1 MATTSLWEVHQRLD
15 KVIKYTTNIEK
26 TKNQEYAEGLY
37 QSLHNVVEYVK
48 SDFKTEKQY
57 YVTGVNCNEETA
69 LQDMI
74 FTKGRFGKTRGI
86 LAYHGF
92 QSFAEGEVTP
102 EQAHEIGVKLAEE
115 LWGDKF
121 EVIVSTHV
129 NTNHIH
135 NHYVLNSVSFVDGK
149 KYRNNRRTYA
159 LMRRTSDDL
168 CREYGL
174 SVIEEKP
181 CGKLKI
187 DYTKYYNSYI
197 QKNDYYTTTK
207 EDIDFAVQQA
217 YSYNNFEKILKEMG
231 YTVTIRA
238 GKISLC
244 RPPYKRN
251 IRIERSF
258 GEEYSI
264 QNIEERIMNTET
276 TRLYFP
282 KKNRTRKG
290 YTGRIK
296 EKIQIDRGSLYRLYL
311 HYCYILKVF
320 PNNKNTRTKMTPKMR
335 AEIKKMREISDE
347 IRFICRNKIKTT
359 MDLFSYKNNVVC
371 ELKNQMKLRNTLRR
385 KRQKETEPEIRQKL
399 CDEILVLSDKIK
411 YLKQEVEYCEK
422 IKNQNQKIK
431 ENIGEI
437 EKNEREKQQDKNKEG
452 GKEK

>member
-15 KVIKYTTNIEK
+15 KVIDYTTNIDK
-26 TKNQEYAEGLY
+26 TKNKEYADNLY
-37 QSLHNVVEYVK
+37 QSLHNVIEYAK
-48 SDFKTEKQY
+48 SDFKTEKQF
-57 YVTGVNCNEETA
+57 YVTGINCNEETA

-74 FTKGRFGKTRGI
+74 FTKKQFGKTKGI

-102 EQAHEIGVKLAEE
+102 QIAHEIGVKLAEE

-121 EVIVSTHV
+121 EVIVSTHL
-129 NTNHIH
+129 NTNHVH
-135 NHYVLNSVSFVDGK
+135 NHFLLNSVSFVNGR
-149 KYRNNRRTYA
+149 KYRNNRKTYA

-168 CREYGL
+168 CKEYNL

-181 CGKLKI
+181 CGTLKI

-207 EDIDFAVQQA
+207 EDVDRAIKMA
-217 YSYNNFEKILKEMG
+217 YSYNNFEKILEEMG

-264 QNIEERIMNTET
+264 KNIEERIMNTES
-276 TRLYFP
+276 TRLYFQ
-282 KKNRTRKG
+282 KRTKRR

-296 EKIQIDRGSLYRLYL
+296 KQIQYDRGSLYRLYL
-311 HYCYILKVF
+311 YYCYILKIF

-335 AEIKKMREISDE
+335 AEIKNMREISDE
-347 IRFICRNKIKTT
+347 IRFICRNQIKTT

-371 ELKNQMKLRNTLRR
+371 ELKEQMRLRNTLRR
-385 KRQKETEPEIRQKL
+385 KRQKETEPNARQQM
-399 CDEILVLSDKIK
+399 CDEILVLTDKIK

-431 ENIGEI
+431 ENMEEI
-437 EKNEREKQQDKNKEG
+437 EKNESEKEKIKTKKEG
-452 GKEK
+452 EIKR